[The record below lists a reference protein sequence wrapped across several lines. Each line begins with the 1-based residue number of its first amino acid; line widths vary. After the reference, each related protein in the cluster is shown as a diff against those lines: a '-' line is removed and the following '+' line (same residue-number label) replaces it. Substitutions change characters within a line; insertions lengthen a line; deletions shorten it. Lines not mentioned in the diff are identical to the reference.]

1 MMSSNTR
8 LDVEPFIESIVRKVA
23 LISAEPC
30 SEGYAGWT
38 ARKFAEANKRLPQQ
52 KITGLPGQP
61 ARRIMS
67 GFLLLVC
74 QTFHTVAVRKVA
86 VSRQRFQRRVDI
98 LQNRRLALLA
108 PVQGDHLLV
117 RFDLENIPRQF
128 FEII

>member
-1 MMSSNTR
+1 
-8 LDVEPFIESIVRKVA
+8 
-23 LISAEPC
+23 
-30 SEGYAGWT
+30 
-38 ARKFAEANKRLPQQ
+38 
-52 KITGLPGQP
+52 
-61 ARRIMS
+61 MS

-128 FEII
+128 FEIIEQGPVIADFLPLIDPHARVFCQ